1 MSELID
7 IRALA
12 SYLGVSIR
20 TARRMADRH
29 DFPVRYRIS
38 TRCIRWRRSEVDA
51 WLATR
56 AERPIRIPEGISPDL
71 LGGRAIG
78 PRPRRTAA

>member
-7 IRALA
+7 ISELA

-20 TARRMADRH
+20 TVRRMAERY

-38 TRCIRWRRSEVDA
+38 TRCVRWRRSEVDA

-56 AERPIRIPEGISPDL
+56 AERPHVIPEGISPDL

-78 PRPRRTAA
+78 PRRRRAA